1 MKILFLGGSGII
13 SSACSALAVEQ
24 GMELSVLNRG
34 KTQLRPLP
42 PEVEQ
47 IRGDLFNPQELK
59 TLLKGRYF
67 DAVVQFMAFVPAHI
81 QNDIDC
87 FRDICGQYIFISS
100 ASAYH
105 TPPLS
110 WPVTESTP
118 LHNPF
123 WEYSRNKAVC
133 EQLLQT
139 EYINSGFPMTIVR
152 PSHTYDKTLIPLHG
166 GYTNIQRMKAGKPI
180 VMHGDG
186 SSLWTLTHHRDF
198 AKGLIGLL
206 GNEKALGEAV
216 HITSDE
222 ALTWNAIAQLMARAL
237 GTEARLVCAPS
248 EVIARY
254 DREWGDGLL
263 GDKTHSMVF
272 DNSKLK
278 RLVPGFQAVIPFH
291 QGVREIIDWYEQN
304 PEQQK
309 SDPVLDATMDRII
322 ADMQSLGT

>member
-1 MKILFLGGSGII
+1 
-13 SSACSALAVEQ
+13 
-24 GMELSVLNRG
+24 
-34 KTQLRPLP
+34 
-42 PEVEQ
+42 
-47 IRGDLFNPQELK
+47 
-59 TLLKGRYF
+59 
-67 DAVVQFMAFVPAHI
+67 
-81 QNDIDC
+81 
-87 FRDICGQYIFISS
+87 
-100 ASAYH
+100 
-105 TPPLS
+105 
-110 WPVTESTP
+110 
-118 LHNPF
+118 
-123 WEYSRNKAVC
+123 
-133 EQLLQT
+133 
-139 EYINSGFPMTIVR
+139 
-152 PSHTYDKTLIPLHG
+152 
-166 GYTNIQRMKAGKPI
+166 
-180 VMHGDG
+180 MHGDG